1 MLTTTQLLE
10 IDPDLGAQLDAQ
22 AFAAAREA
30 IAVRVISVAAGEWA
44 WAEALPAPERL
55 VGLGIGSGVLARRAR
70 VHDGCSVDL
79 LGPGDVVR
87 PWSTGRDTSVAIDIE
102 VSWHVLVRG
111 QLVVI
116 DHDLLT
122 CCAQWPQILAA
133 VLDRAVVHSRELAF
147 RQAACGH
154 TRVEDRLWLV
164 LWQIAER
171 FGRSTREGAAIALP
185 GLTHA
190 TLASLVAASRPSV
203 TKALRDLQARDLLA
217 RSAPGVLL
225 LRGSARDGLV
235 RSRPISFTARPRPM
249 AVAEPL

>member
-1 MLTTTQLLE
+1 M
-10 IDPDLGAQLDAQ
+10 
-22 AFAAAREA
+22 
-30 IAVRVISVAAGEWA
+30 ISVAAGEWA

-79 LGPGDVVR
+79 LGPGDVIR
-87 PWSTGRDTSVAIDIE
+87 PWSTARDTSVGIDIE
-102 VSWHVLVRG
+102 VSWQVLVRG

-122 CCAQWPQILAA
+122 RCAPWPPILAA
-133 VLDRAVVHSRELAF
+133 VLDRAIVHSRELAF

-171 FGRSTREGAAIALP
+171 FGRSHRDGVAIALP

-203 TKALRDLQARDLLA
+203 TKALRDLQDRELLG
-217 RSAPGVLL
+217 RGAPGMLV
-225 LRGSARDGLV
+225 LRGAPQDGLLQ
-235 RSRPISFTARPRPM
+235 RRAMRIATLARPM
-249 AVAEPL
+249 ALAETA